1 MAFMLASYIEK
12 YRDEIKVIDRGVALD
27 EVSRFLRGRTP
38 VLFKNLGGFQAVG
51 NLFATRERIASALT
65 IPKERIASELGNAIS
80 HPCPTI
86 LGSSSP
92 PLENVS
98 EEFNLLDLPFPLYY
112 KNDGGRYLTSGIVC
126 AEFEG
131 KKNMSFHRMMIVDK
145 KHFAARLVE
154 RHLYTMYKGSLTQGQ
169 DLKVAICIGV
179 CPSLLLAAAVST
191 DYNTSELEIASAL
204 RKNTIGEEVATITLD
219 GMEVP
224 AFAEY
229 VLVGRLTRESALEG
243 PFVDITGTYD
253 TVRTQPLVRIEKVY
267 HKNDPLMY
275 LLLPGGYEHYLL
287 MGLPREPTILKSVSQ
302 VVPRVNGARLTEGGC
317 CWLHGV
323 VSITKQRE
331 GDGKNA
337 IMAAF
342 SGHPSMKRVVVVD
355 ADIDIYNDEEVE
367 WALATRFQADKD
379 LVVVSGARGST
390 LDPSSDG
397 LTTKIG
403 LDATKPLNGET
414 FEKVAE

>member
-1 MAFMLASYIEK
+1 MLASYIEK

-131 KKNMSFHRMMIVDK
+131 KKNMSFHRMMVVDK

>member
-1 MAFMLASYIEK
+1 MAFMLASYVEK
-12 YRDEIKVIDRGVALD
+12 CKDEIKVIDREVALD
-27 EVSRFLRGRTP
+27 EVSGFLRGGTP

-65 IPKERIASELGNAIS
+65 IPKERVASELGNAIS
-80 HPCPTI
+80 CPCPTI

-92 PLENVS
+92 LLENVS
-98 EEFNLLDLPFPLYY
+98 EEFNLLNLPFPLYY

-126 AEFEG
+126 AEFDG
-131 KKNMSFHRMMIVDK
+131 KKNMSFHRMMVVDK
-145 KHFAARLVE
+145 THFAARLVE
-154 RHLYTMYKGSLTQGQ
+154 RHLYTMYKGSLTRGQ

-179 CPSLLLAAAVST
+179 CPSLLLAAAVSA
-191 DYNTSELEIASAL
+191 DYHTSELEIASAL
-204 RKNTIGEEVATITLD
+204 RKNTMGEGVATITLD

-229 VLVGRLTRESALEG
+229 VLVGKLTKESVSEG

-267 HKNDPLMY
+267 HKNDPLMH

-287 MGLPREPTILKSVSQ
+287 MGLPRESTILKSVSQ
-302 VVPRVNGARLTEGGC
+302 VVPRVNGVRLTEGGC

-342 SGHPSMKRVVVVD
+342 SGHPSMKKVVVVD
-355 ADIDIYNDEEVE
+355 SDIDIYNNEEVE
-367 WALATRFQADKD
+367 WALATRFQADRD

-397 LTTKIG
+397 LTTKMG
-403 LDATKPLNGET
+403 LDATKPLDVGT
-414 FEKVAE
+414 FEKVAK

>member
-1 MAFMLASYIEK
+1 MLSSYVEK
-12 YRDEIKVIDRGVALD
+12 FKDEIKVIDEEVALD

-38 VLFKNLGGFQAVG
+38 ILFKNLGGFKAVG

-65 IPKERIASELGNAIS
+65 IPKERVAPELGNAIS
-80 HPCPTI
+80 RPCPTI
-86 LGSSSP
+86 LGSSAP
-92 PLENVS
+92 LLENVS
-98 EEFNLLDLPFPLYY
+98 EEFNLLNLPFPLYY
-112 KNDGGRYLTSGIVC
+112 KNDGGRYLSSGIVC

-131 KKNMSFHRMMIVDK
+131 KKNMSFHRMMVVDK
-145 KHFAARLVE
+145 THFAARLVE
-154 RHLYTMYKGSLTQGQ
+154 RHLYTMYKGSLAQGQ
-169 DLKVAICIGV
+169 DLRIAICIGV
-179 CPSLLLAAAVST
+179 CPSLLLAAAVSE
-191 DYNTSELEIASAL
+191 DYHTSELEIASAL
-204 RKNTIGEEVATITLD
+204 RKNTTGEEVATITLD
-219 GMEVP
+219 GIEVP

-229 VLVGRLTRESALEG
+229 VLVGRLTGESVPEG

-253 TVRTQPLVRIEKVY
+253 NVRIQPLVRIEKVY
-267 HKNDPLMY
+267 HKDDPLMHV
-275 LLLPGGYEHYLL
+275 LLPGGYEHYLL
-287 MGLPREPTILKSVSQ
+287 MGLPRESTILKSVSQ

-355 ADIDIYNDEEVE
+355 SDIDIYNDEEVE
-367 WALATRFQADKD
+367 WALATRFQADRD
-379 LVVVSGARGST
+379 LVVVSKARGST

-397 LTTKIG
+397 LTTKMG
-403 LDATKPLNGET
+403 LDATKPLDGRI
-414 FEKVAE
+414 FEKVSE

>member
-1 MAFMLASYIEK
+1 MLASYIEK